1 MRKKIIEF
9 QLLRA
14 VKMVPVKGKTD
25 VKVATTGDVLIID
38 PAPRAEPRVRSIKLA
53 ETQFGTLSVS
63 PKGINTTLKIILPTV
78 IATKENFLLEVHAL
92 FDQMRLEEIE
102 MERNLG

>member
-1 MRKKIIEF
+1 MKRIYEF
-9 QLLRA
+9 PLLNA
-14 VKMVPVKGKTD
+14 VKLVPRKGKTD
-25 VKVATTGDVLIID
+25 VTVITTGEVDIID
-38 PAPRAEPRVRSIKLA
+38 PAPRAEPRVRRIKLA

-63 PKGINTTLKIILPTV
+63 PKGMNTTVKIIMPSEM
-78 IATKENFLLEVHAL
+78 ATKENFLLEVHAL